1 MLGSQ
6 GWADVDLGR
15 VVLMAGNA
23 RFFARQY
30 RQPGQAPAGFLKV
43 VFRGHHLEVDVP
55 CVDGLVLRGCD
66 DARAVRAEC
75 GGTLMAAES
84 DLRASHGVLVRRRGG
99 AAECAERDAR
109 YRIRRLFSSRWKA

>member
-15 VVLMAGNA
+15 VVRMVGNA

-43 VFRGHHLEVDVP
+43 VSRGHHLEVDVP
-55 CVDGLVLRGCD
+55 NADGLVLRGCD
-66 DARAVRAEC
+66 DARAVRAEG

-84 DLRASHGVLVRRRGG
+84 DRT
-99 AAECAERDAR
+99 
-109 YRIRRLFSSRWKA
+109 RLMVCW